1 MKADIA
7 KAKLEAEV
15 MKQRALDSRERMR
28 IEGDL
33 ALREFDLEEKYQN
46 KVDIEVLKAALAE
59 EREREEAG

>member
-1 MKADIA
+1 
-7 KAKLEAEV
+7 